1 MPDWVQDTGA
11 KRSRYDTEEERRPV
25 RPDLAPKAEKSH
37 AEEHYTDFVGE
48 LATGAVIERA
58 MKDRLDMEEAK
69 LNGDG
74 QGYVTKEE
82 KEKKREEEEELD
94 EKDGARASEI
104 DDLEVLREKRRK
116 QMKEAQEAR
125 VKYQQLGHGEYQHI
139 EEEVFLKTVT
149 SSKRCIVHFHH
160 RNFERCKIMDMH
172 LAKMAKKFM
181 GTKFVTM
188 DAEKCAFFVDK
199 LAIKTLP
206 CVIVFLDGVAVGR
219 QVGFD
224 ELPGDDF
231 STAVLAWRF
240 KEVEGIEEEFGPED
254 DF

>member
-11 KRSRYDTEEERRPV
+11 RRSRYDTEEERRPV
-25 RPDLAPKAEKSH
+25 KPDLAPKAQKAA
-37 AEEHYTDFVGE
+37 AEENYTGFVSE
-48 LATGAVIERA
+48 LATAATIDRA

-74 QGYVTKEE
+74 QAYVTKEE
-82 KEKKREEEEELD
+82 LEKKKEEEEELD
-94 EKDGARASEI
+94 DKDGARASEI

-125 VKYQQLGHGEYQHI
+125 AKYQQLGHGEYQHI

-149 SSKRCIVHFHH
+149 SSKRCVVHFHH

-172 LAKMAKKFM
+172 LAKIAKKFM

-188 DAEKCAFFVDK
+188 DAEKAPFFVDK

-206 CVIVFLDGVAVGR
+206 CVIVFVDGVAVGR

-224 ELPGDDF
+224 GLPGDHF
-231 STAVLAWRF
+231 TAAQLAWRF